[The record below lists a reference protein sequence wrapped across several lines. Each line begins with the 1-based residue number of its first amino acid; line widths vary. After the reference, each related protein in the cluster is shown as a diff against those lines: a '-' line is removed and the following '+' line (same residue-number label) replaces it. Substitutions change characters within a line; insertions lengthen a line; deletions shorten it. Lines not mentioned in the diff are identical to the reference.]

1 MPVKDENQTIIC
13 LITMNIFLQ
22 SYKEGTISKEEYL
35 TSEEEV
41 TKKTRINPLN
51 VYRLNNKV

>member
-1 MPVKDENQTIIC
+1 MPVKDENQTTIC

-22 SYKEGTISKEEYL
+22 LYKEGTISKEEYL

-51 VYRLNNKV
+51 VYGLNKKV